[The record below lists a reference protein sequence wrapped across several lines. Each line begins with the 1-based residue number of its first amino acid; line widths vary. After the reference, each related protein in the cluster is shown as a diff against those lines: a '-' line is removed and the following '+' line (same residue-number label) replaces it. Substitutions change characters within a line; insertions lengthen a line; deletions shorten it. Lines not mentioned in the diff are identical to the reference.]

1 MKLRFKFEKL
11 LSQLS
16 LFISPFLTIISI
28 FPVCVKLGA
37 YLSSIVQAMV
47 ILTLFYAM
55 NLVGTKS
62 AALLNK
68 IMSFALFGRSG
79 LFIVFGLQ
87 KVDPGIY
94 VINTNRKLVTDFFK
108 RIPIDSGDRSGSCLS
123 ALDGLERMK
132 KAYSKYVK

>member
-1 MKLRFKFEKL
+1 
-11 LSQLS
+11 
-16 LFISPFLTIISI
+16 
-28 FPVCVKLGA
+28 
-37 YLSSIVQAMV
+37 
-47 ILTLFYAM
+47 M

-68 IMSFALFGRSG
+68 IMSFALFGGSG

-94 VINTNRKLVTDFFK
+94 VINTNRKLVTEFFAK
-108 RIPIDSGDRSGSCLS
+108 EFPQIQVIDLEATYLLWMDWSGLGLDYKELERINHEEARLFFDEGYVFGAQGEGFERWNLACPTRYIEE
-123 ALDGLERMK
+123 ALERMK